1 MRKAIQW
8 VGRGLVSFG
17 LICAMPAAWGLG
29 VSSAN
34 LVQKNDHSELTLQFD
49 SPVPEHLGFF
59 RVTAPARQIIDF
71 PVTLDNATLPVKA
84 DPDGR
89 IVKIELVQG
98 QGRTRMVL
106 ELASD
111 YSISKERTG
120 NTLKIKVAGPA
131 PFHPKMSNPV
141 SLPVN
146 SALKEDVEKTLQA
159 KAVPSEGPR
168 LLSWKKVETEKG
180 QQLIQLHFDRSDI
193 KADATLNNDLL
204 RVRFSHGRLASNV
217 PQTLEPGDGDLA
229 TNVRLNNGD
238 ENLVLSARLKGVTH
252 LVRQLGNMVEVVLTP
267 EEKTQATPAA
277 AKTVVPKDDFKV
289 SRYTGRPITL
299 NFKDADIRTVMRVFA
314 DFTHMNLVL
323 TDQVQGKV
331 TVYLNDVPWDQALDI
346 VLKSKNLIST
356 QSGNVLLVSTPSDIV
371 NDQAIQAT
379 IRARDD
385 MEPLVSKT
393 FVISYQKTAD
403 LVKLIESDKSKLL
416 SNRGTLISD
425 ERTSQIFVEDTL
437 SRVERI
443 ASVIKS
449 LDKPVKQVMIEAKVV
464 LADATIAKDIG
475 VRLKVD
481 SSRTLDYATVGDNF
495 GKGSFADTGGDAA
508 TNFAYTL
515 FNSDGTR
522 LINLQLKAFEKDTK
536 IKTVSNP
543 RVITSNK
550 ETALIEQGTEIPYQ
564 VATSS
569 GATATEF
576 KSANLKLEVTPQIAP
591 DGSILLNVDV
601 AKDSV
606 GQNTSNGP
614 AIDTRHV
621 KTKVLVS
628 DGGTVVL
635 GGIFEDQNTDGKGKI
650 PILGDIPLVGGLFKS
665 SSTNNRKTELLI
677 FLTPQVMEDR

>member
-1 MRKAIQW
+1 MKKAFQCMGRFLVL
-8 VGRGLVSFG
+8 VGLTSVVST
-17 LICAMPAAWGLG
+17 AWALD
-29 VSSAN
+29 VTSAK
-34 LVQKNDHSELTLQFD
+34 LESDNDHSELTLQFD
-49 SPVPEHLGFF
+49 GPVPDHLGFF
-59 RVTAPARQIIDF
+59 RVTSPARQIVDF
-71 PVTLDNATLPVKA
+71 PVRLDNEALPLTLNPGGRLVKA
-84 DPDGR
+84 
-89 IVKIELVQG
+89 ELVQG
-98 QGRTRMVL
+98 QGRTRLVL
-106 ELASD
+106 QVASD
-111 YSISKERTG
+111 YEITKEQQG
-120 NTLKIKVAGPA
+120 HTLKIRVAGPA

-141 SLPVN
+141 SLPAN
-146 SALKEDVEKTLQA
+146 SGLKEEAEKALGV
-159 KAVPSEGPR
+159 KVVPSEGPK
-168 LLSWKKVETEKG
+168 LLSWTLGHKEDGREVIRLK
-180 QQLIQLHFDRSDI
+180 FDRSDI
-193 KADATLNNDLL
+193 KADALLNNDRL
-204 RVRFSHGRLASNV
+204 RVRFSHGRLADGV
-217 PQTLEPGDGDLA
+217 PEVLMTKDGDLVS
-229 TNVRLNNGD
+229 NVQIQGGE
-238 ENLVLSARLKGVTH
+238 ENLVLTATLVHATH
-252 LVRQLGNMVEVVLTP
+252 MVRQLGNLVEVVLTP
-267 EEKTQATPAA
+267 KENQTAEPAKPKSVTP
-277 AKTVVPKDDFKV
+277 VDDFKV

-331 TVYLNDVPWDQALDI
+331 TVFLNDVPWDQALDI

-356 QSGNVLLVSTPSDIV
+356 QSGNVLLVSTPSDVV

-403 LVKLIESDKSKLL
+403 LVALIESDKSKLL
-416 SNRGTLISD
+416 SSRGTLISD

-481 SSRTLDYATVGDNF
+481 SSRALDYVTVGDNF
-495 GKGSFADTGGDAA
+495 GRGSFVDSGGDAA

-515 FNSDGTR
+515 FNADGTR

-536 IKTVSNP
+536 VKTVSNP

-635 GGIFEDQNTDGKGKI
+635 GGIFEDQNTDENGKI
-650 PILGDIPLVGGLFKS
+650 PVLGDIPVLGNLFKTLS
-665 SSTNNRKTELLI
+665 SNHRKTELLI
-677 FLTPQVMEDR
+677 FLTPQVMEDQ

>member
-1 MRKAIQW
+1 MRRAIQW
-8 VGRGLVSFG
+8 VGRGLVSIG
-17 LICAMPAAWGLG
+17 LACAMPAAWGLG
-29 VSSAN
+29 VNAAN

-49 SPVPEHLGFF
+49 GLVPDHLGFF
-59 RVTAPARQIIDF
+59 RVTSPARQIIDF
-71 PVTLDNATLPVKA
+71 PVALDNDSLPLKV

-89 IVKIELVQG
+89 IVKIELVHG

-111 YSISKERTG
+111 YSISKERVG
-120 NTLKIKVAGPA
+120 KTLKITVTGPA

-141 SLPVN
+141 SLPAN
-146 SALKEDVEKTLQA
+146 SGLKEDAEKALRV
-159 KAVPSEGPR
+159 KVVPTEGPR
-168 LLSWKKVETEKG
+168 LLSWKKVKTEQG
-180 QQLIQLHFDRSDI
+180 QQLIQLYFDRSDI
-193 KADATLNNDLL
+193 KADATLSNDQL

-217 PQTLEPGDGDLA
+217 PQTLVSGEGEFVTDL
-229 TNVRLNNGD
+229 RLNDGE
-238 ENLVLSARLKGVTH
+238 ENLVLSARLNAATH
-252 LVRQLGNMVEVVLTP
+252 LVRQVGNMVEVVLTP
-267 EEKTQATPAA
+267 EEKTQSTPSV
-277 AKTVVPKDDFKV
+277 AKPVAPRDDFKV

-356 QSGNVLLVSTPSDIV
+356 QSGNVLLVSTPSDVV

-403 LVKLIESDKSKLL
+403 LVALIESDKSKLL

-481 SSRTLDYATVGDNF
+481 ASRALDYTTVGDDF
-495 GKGSFADTGGDAA
+495 GNRGFVDTGGDAA

-515 FNSDGTR
+515 FNADGTR

-635 GGIFEDQNTDGKGKI
+635 GGIFEDLNTDENGKI
-650 PILGDIPLVGGLFKS
+650 PLLGDIPVLGSLFKTLS
-665 SSTNNRKTELLI
+665 SNHRKTELLI